1 MFLCCLPGC
10 QGYICRQ
17 CTKPVFGGCEKDMGW
32 PLLCCEA
39 FCCEGCA
46 ISGTRIYLQEERQIV
61 TDPCDNR
68 KVSTPCG

>member
-1 MFLCCLPGC
+1 
-10 QGYICRQ
+10 
-17 CTKPVFGGCEKDMGW
+17 MGW

-68 KVSTPCG
+68 KVSTPRG